1 MTGEAP
7 HDQWKTMSSQMVMDK
22 SMGTG
27 RKQTAVFALFV
38 SRRLEPTPSP
48 GQVATM
54 VFFLIETRQKNPYNS
69 DKTLLAIGWIRLE
82 TNTCCTL
89 LLDITPMSHS
99 VDGLAMQQK
108 MTSWCKNRGNS
119 APPTRKVPRL

>member
-1 MTGEAP
+1 MEDNVIADGY
-7 HDQWKTMSSQMVMDK
+7 
-22 SMGTG
+22 
-27 RKQTAVFALFV
+27 
-38 SRRLEPTPSP
+38 
-48 GQVATM
+48 GQVDGDRAEADSGVCVVCQQTLGTDT
-54 VFFLIETRQKNPYNS
+54 FSWPGCNNGLFLIETRQKNPYNS